1 MINSNWNSKV
11 SNPNCSNNITQMK
24 SNGFQPPF
32 YFGGSQ
38 VKEVLGNRSY
48 NETPIIP
55 HIKKYKK

>member
-1 MINSNWNSKV
+1 MRSG
-11 SNPNCSNNITQMK
+11 C
-24 SNGFQPPF
+24 FQPPF

-48 NETPIIP
+48 NETPNIQ